1 MRAMVL
7 EAPGR
12 PLSGLERPEPEPG
25 RGEIAIEVEACAIC
39 RTDLHI
45 ADGELEH
52 PALPLVL
59 GHQAAGTVV
68 SVGEGVSGHAVGDR
82 VGVPWLGWADG
93 TCAFCTSGRENLCPN
108 ARFTG
113 YDRDGGYAE
122 RLVADARFCLSVPDA
137 FGPLEA
143 APLLC
148 AGAIGYR
155 ALRLAGEPGRGSRL
169 GLYGFGNAARIVTQV
184 ALDRGQEPFAF
195 TRPGDEETQRLA
207 LELGCTWAGGSTE
220 PPPEPLD
227 AAILFAA
234 VGDLVPLALAAVA
247 PGGTVVCAEIHMSD
261 IPSFP
266 YDLLWR
272 ERVLRS
278 VANLTRRDGEEFLAV
293 AARIPI
299 RTQVRTF
306 PLAQANEA
314 LEATRRGSP
323 ETVVLVP

>member
-1 MRAMVL
+1 VRAAVL
-7 EAPGR
+7 EAAHR
-12 PLSGLERPEPEPG
+12 PLAMVDRPVPEPG
-25 RGEIAIEVEACAIC
+25 GGQVVVEVAACAIC

-45 ADGELEH
+45 ADGELERA
-52 PALPLVL
+52 ALPLVL
-59 GHQAAGTVV
+59 GHQAVGTIV
-68 SVGEGVSGHAVGDR
+68 SLGEGVSGCSVGDR
-82 VGVPWLGWADG
+82 VGVPWLGWADE
-93 TCAFCTSGRENLCPN
+93 TCVFCASGRENLCPD

-113 YDRDGGYAE
+113 YDLDGGYAE
-122 RLVADARFCLSVPDA
+122 RLVADARFCLPIPDA
-137 FGPLEA
+137 FEPLDA

-155 ALRLAGEPGRGSRL
+155 ALRLAGEGERL

-184 ALDRGQEPFAF
+184 ALDQGRHVFAF
-195 TRPGDEETQRLA
+195 TRPGDEATQRVA
-207 LELGCTWAGGSTE
+207 LELGCVWAGGSTE
-220 PPPEPLD
+220 RPPGPLD

-247 PGGTVVCAEIHMSD
+247 PGGCVVCAEIHMSD

-278 VANLTRRDGEEFLAV
+278 VANLTRRDGEELLAI

-306 PLAQANEA
+306 PLAEANEA

>member
-1 MRAMVL
+1 MVL

-12 PLSGLERPEPEPG
+12 PLQPVERPSPEPAAG
-25 RGEIAIEVEACAIC
+25 HVLVEVEACAIC

-45 ADGELEH
+45 ADGELER

-59 GHQAAGTVV
+59 GHQAVGTIVAV
-68 SVGEGVSGHAVGDR
+68 DEAVTDRSVGDR

-93 TCAFCTSGRENLCPN
+93 TCAYCLSGRENLCAQ

-113 YDRDGGYAE
+113 YDHDGGYAE
-122 RLVADARFCLSVPDA
+122 RLVADARFCLPIPDA

-155 ALRLAGEPGRGSRL
+155 ALRLAGEGERV

-184 ALDRGQEPFAF
+184 ALDEGREVFAF
-195 TRPGDEETQRLA
+195 TRPGDEETARVA
-207 LELGCTWAGGSTE
+207 LELGCVWAGGSNE

-227 AAILFAA
+227 TAILFAA
-234 VGDLVPLALAAVA
+234 VGDLVPPALAAVA
-247 PGGTVVCAEIHMSD
+247 LGGTVVCAEIHMSD

-266 YDLLWR
+266 YELLWG

-278 VANLTRRDGEEFLAV
+278 VANLTRRDGEELLVV

-299 RTQVRTF
+299 RTRTRTF

-323 ETVVLVP
+323 QTVVLVP

>member
-1 MRAMVL
+1 MRAAVL
-7 EAPGR
+7 EAAGR
-12 PLSGLERPEPEPG
+12 PLDVVERPSPEPAAG
-25 RGEIAIEVEACAIC
+25 QVLIAVEACAIC

-45 ADGELEH
+45 ADGELGG
-52 PALPLVL
+52 PALPVVL
-59 GHQAAGTVV
+59 GHQAVGTVEA
-68 SVGEGVSGHAVGDR
+68 VGDGVIERSVGDR
-82 VGVPWLGWADG
+82 VGVPWLGRADG
-93 TCAFCTSGRENLCPN
+93 TCGYCTSGRENLCPD

-113 YDRDGGYAE
+113 YDLDGGYAE
-122 RLVADARFCLSVPDA
+122 RLVADARFCLPIPDA

-148 AGAIGYR
+148 AGAIGHR
-155 ALRLAGEPGRGSRL
+155 ALRLAGDGERL

-184 ALDRGQEPFAF
+184 ALEQGRRPFAF
-195 TRPGDEETQRLA
+195 TRPGDEETQRAA
-207 LELGCTWAGGSTE
+207 LELGCNWAGDSTE

-234 VGDLVPLALAAVA
+234 VGDLVPLALSAVA

-266 YDLLWR
+266 YELLWR

-278 VANLTRRDGEEFLAV
+278 VANLTRRDGEELLAV
-293 AARIPI
+293 AARIPV
-299 RTQVRTF
+299 RTQTRTF
-306 PLAQANEA
+306 PLERANDA

>member
-1 MRAMVL
+1 VD
-7 EAPGR
+7 ETC
-12 PLSGLERPEPEPG
+12 
-25 RGEIAIEVEACAIC
+25 VFCA
-39 RTDLHI
+39 
-45 ADGELEH
+45 
-52 PALPLVL
+52 
-59 GHQAAGTVV
+59 
-68 SVGEGVSGHAVGDR
+68 
-82 VGVPWLGWADG
+82 
-93 TCAFCTSGRENLCPN
+93 SGRENLCHD

-113 YDRDGGYAE
+113 YDLDGGYAE
-122 RLVADARFCLSVPDA
+122 RLVADARFCLPIPDA
-137 FGPLEA
+137 FEPLDA

-155 ALRLAGEPGRGSRL
+155 ALRLAGEGERL
-169 GLYGFGNAARIVTQV
+169 GLYGFGNSARIVTQV
-184 ALDRGQEPFAF
+184 ALDQGRHVFAF
-195 TRPGDEETQRLA
+195 TRPGDEATQRVA
-207 LELGCTWAGGSTE
+207 IELGCVWAGGSTE
-220 PPPEPLD
+220 RPPEPLD
-227 AAILFAA
+227 AAVLFAA

-247 PGGTVVCAEIHMSD
+247 PGGCVVCAEIHMSD

-278 VANLTRRDGEEFLAV
+278 VANLTRRDGEELLAI

-306 PLAQANEA
+306 PLAEANEA